1 MQDSAA
7 RSSSQFRRHP
17 AVEASALN
25 DEMMLFHPSTGK
37 FCLLNNTSTAIW
49 SELDGG
55 ARSAAQV
62 TAALAGKFDDVSE
75 DRVRRDVE
83 AALQEMLS
91 LEIVV
96 VCDST

>member
-1 MQDSAA
+1 MQESATL
-7 RSSSQFRRHP
+7 SSRTFRRHP
-17 AVEASALN
+17 AVEASPLN

-49 SELDGG
+49 SQLDES
-55 ARSAAQV
+55 RSAVQL
-62 TAALAGKFDDVSE
+62 TAALSERFADVSE

-83 AALQEMLS
+83 SALQEMLS

-96 VCDST
+96 SDAA

>member
-1 MQDSAA
+1 MTESVPL
-7 RSSSQFRRHP
+7 SSSHFRRHP

-49 SELDGG
+49 SELDGK

-62 TAALAGKFDDVSE
+62 TAALAEKFDDVSE
-75 DRVRRDVE
+75 DEVRRDVE
-83 AALQEMLS
+83 SVLREMLS

-96 VCDST
+96 VGDPT